1 MFLVK
6 KISVVIV
13 VLICFLACSQESF
26 IKLQKKAQEQENDGS
41 KRPSYVDSDYEVF
54 SETIFLQNMVYQP
67 IEERNA
73 FFQLTKDGDD
83 SFNPETS
90 VILLNEPSDNNEKN
104 PPLYQNDPNNN
115 ANNEKNPPLYQ
126 NDPNNNA
133 NNEKNPPLYQNDP
146 NNNANNEK
154 SPFLYKPKRKAKN
167 PKLIEYSQQDF
178 YPLKNGDIMMSK
190 EGDQWLIEIKSK
202 ALKRFLKDQND
213 KDRQIQTF
221 TFNDTKTQIAQ
232 FKGKISS
239 YVYTTNDSDLSL
251 RPFYESF
258 LLEKK
263 SDDLYMVDK
272 ALDAIEV
279 SKCQMVLKKH
289 STDKLDS
296 QHKAISID
304 LDFKKERFKS
314 DTELFLEC
322 QS

>member
-6 KISVVIV
+6 KIGVVVV
-13 VLICFLACSQESF
+13 VLIGFLACSQERF
-26 IKLQKKAQEQENDGS
+26 IQLQKKAQEQENDGS

-54 SETIFLQNMVYQP
+54 SETIFLQNMVHQP
-67 IEERNA
+67 IKERDA
-73 FFQLTKDGDD
+73 FAQLTKDGDD

-90 VILLNEPSDNNEKN
+90 VILLDEPSDNNTKN
-104 PPLYQNDPNNN
+104 PPLNQNESNNN
-115 ANNEKNPPLYQ
+115 TANNDAKN
-126 NDPNNNA
+126 
-133 NNEKNPPLYQNDP
+133 
-146 NNNANNEK
+146 
-154 SPFLYKPKRKAKN
+154 PFLYKPKRKTKD
-167 PKLIEYSQQDF
+167 PKLIEYSQQNF
-178 YPLKNGDIMMSK
+178 YPLKDGDIVMSK

-239 YVYTTNDSDLSL
+239 YVYTTNNSNLSL

-263 SDDLYMVDK
+263 SDDFYTMIGDK
-272 ALDAIEV
+272 ALDAIEIQ
-279 SKCQMVLKKH
+279 KCQMVLKKH

>member
-6 KISVVIV
+6 KIGVVIMILV
-13 VLICFLACSQESF
+13 CFLACSQESF
-26 IKLQKKAQEQENDGS
+26 IKMQKKAQEQENDGS

-73 FFQLTKDGDD
+73 FFQLTKDEDN
-83 SFNPETS
+83 SFNPENS
-90 VILLNEPSDNNEKN
+90 VILLNEPSDNSEKN
-104 PPLYQNDPNNN
+104 LLSYPNDPNNN
-115 ANNEKNPPLYQ
+115 E
-126 NDPNNNA
+126 DNA
-133 NNEKNPPLYQNDP
+133 NNSQKN
-146 NNNANNEK
+146 
-154 SPFLYKPKRKAKN
+154 PFLYKPKGKTKN

-178 YPLKNGDIMMSK
+178 YPLKNGDIIMSK
-190 EGDQWLIEIKSK
+190 EGDQWLIEIQSK
-202 ALKRFLKDQND
+202 ALKRFLKDQDD

-239 YVYTTNDSDLSL
+239 YVYTTNNSGLSL

-263 SDDLYMVDK
+263 SDNVYTIENK
-272 ALDAIEV
+272 ALDTMEI

-322 QS
+322 LKES

>member
-6 KISVVIV
+6 KIGVVIMI
-13 VLICFLACSQESF
+13 LICFLACSQERF

-67 IEERNA
+67 TEERDSFA
-73 FFQLTKDGDD
+73 QLTKDEND

-90 VILLNEPSDNNEKN
+90 VILLNEPSDNDTKN
-104 PPLYQNDPNNN
+104 PPLYQNESHNNT
-115 ANNEKNPPLYQ
+115 ANNDTKN
-126 NDPNNNA
+126 
-133 NNEKNPPLYQNDP
+133 
-146 NNNANNEK
+146 
-154 SPFLYKPKRKAKN
+154 PFLYKPKRKTKN
-167 PKLIEYSQQDF
+167 PKLIEYSQQNF
-178 YPLKNGDIMMSK
+178 YPLKNGDIVMSK
-190 EGDQWLIEIKSK
+190 EGDQWLVEIKSK

-239 YVYTTNDSDLSL
+239 YVYTTNNSDLSL

-272 ALDAIEV
+272 ALDAIEI

-322 QS
+322 LKES

>member
-6 KISVVIV
+6 KIGVVVV
-13 VLICFLACSQESF
+13 VLIGFLACSQERF
-26 IKLQKKAQEQENDGS
+26 IQLQKKAQEQENDGS

-54 SETIFLQNMVYQP
+54 SETIFLQNMVHHP
-67 IEERNA
+67 IKERDA
-73 FFQLTKDGDD
+73 FAQLTKDEGD

-90 VILLNEPSDNNEKN
+90 VILLDEPSDNDTKN
-104 PPLYQNDPNNN
+104 PPLNQNESNNN
-115 ANNEKNPPLYQ
+115 ATNNDTKN
-126 NDPNNNA
+126 
-133 NNEKNPPLYQNDP
+133 
-146 NNNANNEK
+146 
-154 SPFLYKPKRKAKN
+154 PFLYKPKRKTKD
-167 PKLIEYSQQDF
+167 PKLIEYSQQNF
-178 YPLKNGDIMMSK
+178 YPLKDGDIVMSK

-239 YVYTTNDSDLSL
+239 YVYTTNNSNLSL

-263 SDDLYMVDK
+263 SDDFYMIGAIGDK
-272 ALDAIEV
+272 ALDSIEIQ
-279 SKCQMVLKKH
+279 KCQMVLKKH

>member
-6 KISVVIV
+6 KISVVIM

-41 KRPSYVDSDYEVF
+41 QRPSYVDSDHEVF

-115 ANNEKNPPLYQ
+115 ANNEKNP
-126 NDPNNNA
+126 
-133 NNEKNPPLYQNDP
+133 
-146 NNNANNEK
+146 
-154 SPFLYKPKRKAKN
+154 FLYKPKRKTKN
-167 PKLIEYSQQDF
+167 PKLIEYSQQNF
-178 YPLKNGDIMMSK
+178 YPLKDGDIVMSK

-239 YVYTTNDSDLSL
+239 YVYTTNNSDLSL

-304 LDFKKERFKS
+304 LDFKKECFKS

-322 QS
+322 

>member
-6 KISVVIV
+6 KISVVIMI
-13 VLICFLACSQESF
+13 LICFLACSQERF
-26 IKLQKKAQEQENDGS
+26 IQLQKKAQEQENDGS
-41 KRPSYVDSDYEVF
+41 QRPSYVDSDYEVF

-67 IEERNA
+67 MEERNA
-73 FFQLTKDGDD
+73 FFQLTKDEDD

-90 VILLNEPSDNNEKN
+90 VILLNEPSDNDTKN
-104 PPLYQNDPNNN
+104 PPLYPNESHNN
-115 ANNEKNPPLYQ
+115 TANNDTKN
-126 NDPNNNA
+126 
-133 NNEKNPPLYQNDP
+133 
-146 NNNANNEK
+146 
-154 SPFLYKPKRKAKN
+154 PFLYKPKRKAKN

-178 YPLKNGDIMMSK
+178 YPLKNGDIIMSK

-251 RPFYESF
+251 RPFYKSF

-263 SDDLYMVDK
+263 SDDFYTIGAIGDK
-272 ALDAIEV
+272 ALDAIEI

>member
-6 KISVVIV
+6 KISVVIMI
-13 VLICFLACSQESF
+13 LICFLACSQERF

-73 FFQLTKDGDD
+73 FFQLTKDEND

-90 VILLNEPSDNNEKN
+90 VILLNEPSDNDTKN
-104 PPLYQNDPNNN
+104 PPLYQNDPHNNT
-115 ANNEKNPPLYQ
+115 ANNDTKN
-126 NDPNNNA
+126 
-133 NNEKNPPLYQNDP
+133 
-146 NNNANNEK
+146 
-154 SPFLYKPKRKAKN
+154 PFLYKPKRKTKN

-178 YPLKNGDIMMSK
+178 YPLKNGDIVMSK
-190 EGDQWLIEIKSK
+190 EGDQWLVEIKSK

-263 SDDLYMVDK
+263 SDDFYTIGAIGDK
-272 ALDAIEV
+272 ALDAIEI

>member
-6 KISVVIV
+6 KIGVVVV
-13 VLICFLACSQESF
+13 VLIGFLACSQERF
-26 IKLQKKAQEQENDGS
+26 IQLQKKAQEQENDGS

-54 SETIFLQNMVYQP
+54 SETIFLQNMVHQP
-67 IEERNA
+67 IKERDA
-73 FFQLTKDGDD
+73 FAQPTKDEDD

-90 VILLNEPSDNNEKN
+90 VILLNEPSDNDTKN
-104 PPLYQNDPNNN
+104 PPLNQNESNTNT
-115 ANNEKNPPLYQ
+115 ANNDVKN
-126 NDPNNNA
+126 
-133 NNEKNPPLYQNDP
+133 
-146 NNNANNEK
+146 
-154 SPFLYKPKRKAKN
+154 PFLYKPKRKTKD
-167 PKLIEYSQQDF
+167 PKLIEYSQQNF
-178 YPLKNGDIMMSK
+178 YPLKDGDIVMSK

-239 YVYTTNDSDLSL
+239 YVYTTNNSNLSL
-251 RPFYESF
+251 RSFYESF

-263 SDDLYMVDK
+263 SDDFYMIGAIGDK
-272 ALDAIEV
+272 ALDAIEIH
-279 SKCQMVLKKH
+279 KCQMVLKKH

>member
-1 MFLVK
+1 M
-6 KISVVIV
+6 
-13 VLICFLACSQESF
+13 VLIGFLACSQERF
-26 IKLQKKAQEQENDGS
+26 IQLQKKAQEQENDGS
-41 KRPSYVDSDYEVF
+41 KRPSYVDSDHEVF
-54 SETIFLQNMVYQP
+54 SETIFLQNMVHQP
-67 IEERNA
+67 IEERDA
-73 FFQLTKDGDD
+73 FAQLTKDEDD

-90 VILLNEPSDNNEKN
+90 VILLDEPSDNDTKN
-104 PPLYQNDPNNN
+104 PPLNQDESSNNTASNDT
-115 ANNEKNPPLYQ
+115 KN
-126 NDPNNNA
+126 
-133 NNEKNPPLYQNDP
+133 
-146 NNNANNEK
+146 
-154 SPFLYKPKRKAKN
+154 PFLYKPKRKTKD
-167 PKLIEYSQQDF
+167 PKLIEYSQQNF
-178 YPLKNGDIMMSK
+178 YPLKDGDIVMSK

-239 YVYTTNDSDLSL
+239 YVYTTNNSNLSL

-263 SDDLYMVDK
+263 SDDLYMIGAIGDK
-272 ALDAIEV
+272 ALDAIEIH
-279 SKCQMVLKKH
+279 KCQMVLKKH

>member
-6 KISVVIV
+6 KIGVVVV
-13 VLICFLACSQESF
+13 VLIGFLACSQERF
-26 IKLQKKAQEQENDGS
+26 IQLQKKAQEQENDGS

-67 IEERNA
+67 IKERDA
-73 FFQLTKDGDD
+73 FIQPTKDGDD

-90 VILLNEPSDNNEKN
+90 VILLDEPSDNDTKN
-104 PPLYQNDPNNN
+104 PPLNQNESNNN
-115 ANNEKNPPLYQ
+115 TANNDAKN
-126 NDPNNNA
+126 
-133 NNEKNPPLYQNDP
+133 
-146 NNNANNEK
+146 
-154 SPFLYKPKRKAKN
+154 PFLYKPKRKTKD
-167 PKLIEYSQQDF
+167 PKLIEYSQQNF
-178 YPLKNGDIMMSK
+178 YPLKDGDIMMSK
-190 EGDQWLIEIKSK
+190 EGDQWLIKIKSK

-221 TFNDTKTQIAQ
+221 TFNDTKTQITQ

-239 YVYTTNDSDLSL
+239 YVYTTNNSNLSL

-263 SDDLYMVDK
+263 SDDFYMIGAIGDK
-272 ALDAIEV
+272 ALDAIEIQ
-279 SKCQMVLKKH
+279 KCQMVFKKH

>member
-6 KISVVIV
+6 KIGVVIMI
-13 VLICFLACSQESF
+13 LICFLACSQERF
-26 IKLQKKAQEQENDGS
+26 IQLQKKAQEQENDGS
-41 KRPSYVDSDYEVF
+41 KRPSYVDSDHEVF

-67 IEERNA
+67 IEERDSFA
-73 FFQLTKDGDD
+73 QLTKDGND

-104 PPLYQNDPNNN
+104 PLLNQNKSNTNT
-115 ANNEKNPPLYQ
+115 ANNDTKN
-126 NDPNNNA
+126 
-133 NNEKNPPLYQNDP
+133 
-146 NNNANNEK
+146 
-154 SPFLYKPKRKAKN
+154 PFLYKPKRKTKN
-167 PKLIEYSQQDF
+167 PKLIEYSQQNF
-178 YPLKNGDIMMSK
+178 YPLKDGDVVMSK

-239 YVYTTNDSDLSL
+239 YVYTTNNNDLSL

-263 SDDLYMVDK
+263 SDDFYTIGDK

>member
-6 KISVVIV
+6 KIGVVVVI
-13 VLICFLACSQESF
+13 LIGFLACSQERF
-26 IKLQKKAQEQENDGS
+26 IQLQKKAQEQENDGS

-54 SETIFLQNMVYQP
+54 SETIFLQNMVHQP

-73 FFQLTKDGDD
+73 FAQLTKDEDNF
-83 SFNPETS
+83 FNPETP
-90 VILLNEPSDNNEKN
+90 VILLNEPNDNNGKN
-104 PPLYQNDPNNN
+104 PPLYPNEPDNN
-115 ANNEKNPPLYQ
+115 TANNDTRN
-126 NDPNNNA
+126 
-133 NNEKNPPLYQNDP
+133 
-146 NNNANNEK
+146 
-154 SPFLYKPKRKAKN
+154 PFLYKPKRKTKN
-167 PKLIEYSQQDF
+167 PKLIEYSQQNF
-178 YPLKNGDIMMSK
+178 YPLKDGDIIMSK

-221 TFNDTKTQIAQ
+221 TFNETKTQIAQ

-239 YVYTTNDSDLSL
+239 YVYTTNNSDLSL

-258 LLEKK
+258 PLEKK
-263 SDDLYMVDK
+263 SDDLYTIGDK
-272 ALDAIEV
+272 ALDAIEIQ
-279 SKCQMVLKKH
+279 KCQMVLKKH

-322 QS
+322 QN

>member
-6 KISVVIV
+6 KIGVVIMILV
-13 VLICFLACSQESF
+13 CFLACSQESF
-26 IKLQKKAQEQENDGS
+26 IKMQKKAQEQENDGS

-73 FFQLTKDGDD
+73 FFQLTKDEDD

-104 PPLYQNDPNNN
+104 PLSYPNDPNNNEDN
-115 ANNEKNPPLYQ
+115 ANNEKN
-126 NDPNNNA
+126 
-133 NNEKNPPLYQNDP
+133 
-146 NNNANNEK
+146 
-154 SPFLYKPKRKAKN
+154 PFLYKPKRKTKN

-178 YPLKNGDIMMSK
+178 YPLKNGDITMSK
-190 EGDQWLIEIKSK
+190 EGDQWLIEIQSK

-263 SDDLYMVDK
+263 SDNVYTIGDK
-272 ALDAIEV
+272 ALDTIEI

>member
-6 KISVVIV
+6 KIGVVIMI
-13 VLICFLACSQESF
+13 LICFLACSQESF
-26 IKLQKKAQEQENDGS
+26 IKMQKKAQEQENDGS

-67 IEERNA
+67 TNERNA

-90 VILLNEPSDNNEKN
+90 VILLNEPSDNDTKN
-104 PPLYQNDPNNN
+104 PPLYPNESHNN
-115 ANNEKNPPLYQ
+115 TANNDTKN
-126 NDPNNNA
+126 
-133 NNEKNPPLYQNDP
+133 
-146 NNNANNEK
+146 
-154 SPFLYKPKRKAKN
+154 PFLYKPKRKTKN
-167 PKLIEYSQQDF
+167 PKLIEYSQQNF
-178 YPLKNGDIMMSK
+178 YPLKDGDIMMSK

-263 SDDLYMVDK
+263 SDNLYTIGDK
-272 ALDAIEV
+272 ALDTIEV

>member
-6 KISVVIV
+6 KIGVVVV
-13 VLICFLACSQESF
+13 VLIGFLACSQERF
-26 IKLQKKAQEQENDGS
+26 IQLQKKAQEQENDGS

-67 IEERNA
+67 IRERDA
-73 FFQLTKDGDD
+73 FVQPTKDGDD

-90 VILLNEPSDNNEKN
+90 VILLDEPSDNDTKN
-104 PPLYQNDPNNN
+104 PPLNQNESNNT
-115 ANNEKNPPLYQ
+115 ANNDTKN
-126 NDPNNNA
+126 
-133 NNEKNPPLYQNDP
+133 
-146 NNNANNEK
+146 
-154 SPFLYKPKRKAKN
+154 PFLYKPKRKTKD
-167 PKLIEYSQQDF
+167 PKLIEYSQQNF
-178 YPLKNGDIMMSK
+178 YPLKDGDIMMSK

-239 YVYTTNDSDLSL
+239 YVYTTNNSDLSL

-263 SDDLYMVDK
+263 SDDFYTIGAIGDK
-272 ALDAIEV
+272 ALDAIEI

>member
-1 MFLVK
+1 M
-6 KISVVIV
+6 I
-13 VLICFLACSQESF
+13 LICFLACSQERF

-67 IEERNA
+67 IEERDSFA
-73 FFQLTKDGDD
+73 QLTKDEND

-115 ANNEKNPPLYQ
+115 ANNEKNP
-126 NDPNNNA
+126 
-133 NNEKNPPLYQNDP
+133 
-146 NNNANNEK
+146 
-154 SPFLYKPKRKAKN
+154 FLYKPKRKTKN

-178 YPLKNGDIMMSK
+178 YPLKDGDIMISK

-263 SDDLYMVDK
+263 SDDLYTIGDK
-272 ALDAIEV
+272 ALDAIEI
-279 SKCQMVLKKH
+279 SKCQIVLKKH

-322 QS
+322 LKES

>member
-6 KISVVIV
+6 KISVVIMI
-13 VLICFLACSQESF
+13 LICFLACSQESF

-41 KRPSYVDSDYEVF
+41 QRPSYVDSDYEVF

-73 FFQLTKDGDD
+73 FFQLTNDEDNDPK
-83 SFNPETS
+83 ETPL
-90 VILLNEPSDNNEKN
+90 ILLNEPSDNNEKN
-104 PPLYQNDPNNN
+104 PPLYPNDPHNNTNN
-115 ANNEKNPPLYQ
+115 ANNDIKN
-126 NDPNNNA
+126 
-133 NNEKNPPLYQNDP
+133 
-146 NNNANNEK
+146 
-154 SPFLYKPKRKAKN
+154 PFLYKKRKAKN

-178 YPLKNGDIMMSK
+178 YPLKNGDIIVSK
-190 EGDQWLIEIKSK
+190 EGDQWLVEIKSK

>member
-1 MFLVK
+1 M
-6 KISVVIV
+6 I
-13 VLICFLACSQESF
+13 LICFLACSQERF

-67 IEERNA
+67 TEERDA
-73 FFQLTKDGDD
+73 FAQLTKNEND
-83 SFNPETS
+83 SFNPETP
-90 VILLNEPSDNNEKN
+90 VILLNEPSDNDTKN
-104 PPLYQNDPNNN
+104 PPLYPNDPHNN
-115 ANNEKNPPLYQ
+115 AN
-126 NDPNNNA
+126 
-133 NNEKNPPLYQNDP
+133 
-146 NNNANNEK
+146 NNEK
-154 SPFLYKPKRKAKN
+154 SPFLYKPKRKTKN
-167 PKLIEYSQQDF
+167 PKLIEYSQQNF
-178 YPLKNGDIMMSK
+178 YPLKNGDIIMSK

-263 SDDLYMVDK
+263 SDNVYTIENK
-272 ALDAIEV
+272 ALDTIEI

>member
-6 KISVVIV
+6 KIGVVVV
-13 VLICFLACSQESF
+13 VLIGFLACSQERF
-26 IKLQKKAQEQENDGS
+26 IQLQKKVQEQENDGS

-54 SETIFLQNMVYQP
+54 SETIFLQNMVHQP
-67 IEERNA
+67 TEERGA
-73 FFQLTKDGDD
+73 FAQLTKDGDD

-90 VILLNEPSDNNEKN
+90 VILLDEPSDNDTKN
-104 PPLYQNDPNNN
+104 PPLNQNESNNN
-115 ANNEKNPPLYQ
+115 TASNDTKN
-126 NDPNNNA
+126 
-133 NNEKNPPLYQNDP
+133 
-146 NNNANNEK
+146 
-154 SPFLYKPKRKAKN
+154 PFLYKPKRKTKD
-167 PKLIEYSQQDF
+167 PKLIEYSQQNF
-178 YPLKNGDIMMSK
+178 YPLKDGDIVMSK

-202 ALKRFLKDQND
+202 SLKRFLKDQND

-239 YVYTTNDSDLSL
+239 YVYTTNNSNLSL

-263 SDDLYMVDK
+263 SDDLYTIGAIGDK
-272 ALDAIEV
+272 ALDAIEIQ
-279 SKCQMVLKKH
+279 KCQMVLKKH

>member
-6 KISVVIV
+6 KISVVIMI
-13 VLICFLACSQESF
+13 LICFLACSQERF

-67 IEERNA
+67 TEEKDSFA
-73 FFQLTKDGDD
+73 QLTKDEND
-83 SFNPETS
+83 SFNPKTS

-115 ANNEKNPPLYQ
+115 ANNEKNP
-126 NDPNNNA
+126 
-133 NNEKNPPLYQNDP
+133 
-146 NNNANNEK
+146 
-154 SPFLYKPKRKAKN
+154 FLYKPKRKTKN
-167 PKLIEYSQQDF
+167 PKLIEYSQQNF
-178 YPLKNGDIMMSK
+178 YPLKDGDIIMSK
-190 EGDQWLIEIKSK
+190 EGDQWLVEIKSK

-263 SDDLYMVDK
+263 SDDFYTIGAIGDK
-272 ALDAIEV
+272 ALDAIEI

>member
-1 MFLVK
+1 M
-6 KISVVIV
+6 
-13 VLICFLACSQESF
+13 VLIGFLACSQERF
-26 IKLQKKAQEQENDGS
+26 IQLQKKAQEQENDGS

-54 SETIFLQNMVYQP
+54 SETIFLQNMVHQP
-67 IEERNA
+67 TEERDSFA
-73 FFQLTKDGDD
+73 QLTKDEND
-83 SFNPETS
+83 SFNSETS

-104 PPLYQNDPNNN
+104 PPLYQNESNTNT
-115 ANNEKNPPLYQ
+115 ANNDTKN
-126 NDPNNNA
+126 
-133 NNEKNPPLYQNDP
+133 
-146 NNNANNEK
+146 
-154 SPFLYKPKRKAKN
+154 PFLYKPKRKTKN
-167 PKLIEYSQQDF
+167 PKLIEYSQQNF
-178 YPLKNGDIMMSK
+178 YPLKDGDIVMSK

-239 YVYTTNDSDLSL
+239 YVYTTNNSDLSL

-263 SDDLYMVDK
+263 SDDFYTIGAIGDK
-272 ALDAIEV
+272 ALDAIEI

>member
-1 MFLVK
+1 M
-6 KISVVIV
+6 
-13 VLICFLACSQESF
+13 VLICFLACSQERF

-67 IEERNA
+67 TNERNA
-73 FFQLTKDGDD
+73 FFQLTNDEDNDPK
-83 SFNPETS
+83 ETS
-90 VILLNEPSDNNEKN
+90 VILLNEPSDNDTKN
-104 PPLYQNDPNNN
+104 PPLYPNESHNNN
-115 ANNEKNPPLYQ
+115 ANN
-126 NDPNNNA
+126 DT
-133 NNEKNPPLYQNDP
+133 
-146 NNNANNEK
+146 K
-154 SPFLYKPKRKAKN
+154 SPFLYKPKKEAKN

-178 YPLKNGDIMMSK
+178 YPLKDGDIMISK

-239 YVYTTNDSDLSL
+239 YVYTTNNSDLSL

-263 SDDLYMVDK
+263 SDDFYTIGAIGDK

-322 QS
+322 LKES

>member
-6 KISVVIV
+6 KIGVVVV
-13 VLICFLACSQESF
+13 VLICFLACSQERF

-41 KRPSYVDSDYEVF
+41 KRPSYVDSDHEVF

-73 FFQLTKDGDD
+73 FFQLTKDEDD

-104 PPLYQNDPNNN
+104 PPLYPSDPHNN
-115 ANNEKNPPLYQ
+115 AN
-126 NDPNNNA
+126 
-133 NNEKNPPLYQNDP
+133 
-146 NNNANNEK
+146 NNEK
-154 SPFLYKPKRKAKN
+154 SPFLYKPKRKTKN

-178 YPLKNGDIMMSK
+178 YPLKDGDIVMSK
-190 EGDQWLIEIKSK
+190 EGDQWLVEIKSK

-239 YVYTTNDSDLSL
+239 YVYTTNNSDLSL

-263 SDDLYMVDK
+263 SDDLYTIGDK
-272 ALDAIEV
+272 ALDAIEI

>member
-1 MFLVK
+1 M
-6 KISVVIV
+6 
-13 VLICFLACSQESF
+13 VLIGFLACSQERF
-26 IKLQKKAQEQENDGS
+26 IQLQKKAQEQENDGS

-67 IEERNA
+67 IKERDA
-73 FFQLTKDGDD
+73 FIQPTKDEDD
-83 SFNPETS
+83 SFNPKTS
-90 VILLNEPSDNNEKN
+90 VILLDEPSDNDTKSQPLNQNES
-104 PPLYQNDPNNN
+104 NNN
-115 ANNEKNPPLYQ
+115 TASNDTKN
-126 NDPNNNA
+126 
-133 NNEKNPPLYQNDP
+133 
-146 NNNANNEK
+146 
-154 SPFLYKPKRKAKN
+154 PFLYKPKRKTKD
-167 PKLIEYSQQDF
+167 PKLIEYSQQNF
-178 YPLKNGDIMMSK
+178 YPLKDGDIVMSK

-239 YVYTTNDSDLSL
+239 YVYTTNNSNLSL

-263 SDDLYMVDK
+263 SDDLYTIENK
-272 ALDAIEV
+272 ALDAIEIH
-279 SKCQMVLKKH
+279 KCQMVLKKH

>member
-6 KISVVIV
+6 KIGVVVV
-13 VLICFLACSQESF
+13 VLIGFLACSQERF
-26 IKLQKKAQEQENDGS
+26 IQLQKKAQEQENDGS

-54 SETIFLQNMVYQP
+54 SETIFLQNMVHQP
-67 IEERNA
+67 IKERDSFA
-73 FFQLTKDGDD
+73 QLTKDGDD

-90 VILLNEPSDNNEKN
+90 VILLNEPSDNDTKN
-104 PPLYQNDPNNN
+104 PPLNQNESNTNT
-115 ANNEKNPPLYQ
+115 ANNDTKN
-126 NDPNNNA
+126 
-133 NNEKNPPLYQNDP
+133 
-146 NNNANNEK
+146 
-154 SPFLYKPKRKAKN
+154 PFLYKPKRKTKD
-167 PKLIEYSQQDF
+167 PKLIEYSQQIF
-178 YPLKNGDIMMSK
+178 YPLKDGDIVMSK

-239 YVYTTNDSDLSL
+239 YVYTTNNSNLSL

-263 SDDLYMVDK
+263 SDDFYMIGAIGDK
-272 ALDAIEV
+272 ALDAIEIH
-279 SKCQMVLKKH
+279 KCQMVLKKH

>member
-6 KISVVIV
+6 KIGVIV
-13 VLICFLACSQESF
+13 VVLIGFLACSQERF
-26 IKLQKKAQEQENDGS
+26 IQLQKKAQEQENDGS

-54 SETIFLQNMVYQP
+54 SETIFLKNMVHHPIKERDAFAQP
-67 IEERNA
+67 TQDE
-73 FFQLTKDGDD
+73 DD
-83 SFNPETS
+83 SFNPEAS
-90 VILLNEPSDNNEKN
+90 VILLDEPSNNDTKN
-104 PPLYQNDPNNN
+104 PPLNQNESNNN
-115 ANNEKNPPLYQ
+115 AASNDTKN
-126 NDPNNNA
+126 
-133 NNEKNPPLYQNDP
+133 
-146 NNNANNEK
+146 
-154 SPFLYKPKRKAKN
+154 PFLYKPKRKTKN
-167 PKLIEYSQQDF
+167 PKLIEYSQQNF
-178 YPLKNGDIMMSK
+178 YPLKDGDIIMSK
-190 EGDQWLIEIKSK
+190 EGDQWLIKIKSK

-239 YVYTTNDSDLSL
+239 YVYTTNNSNLSL

-263 SDDLYMVDK
+263 SDDFYTMIGDK
-272 ALDAIEV
+272 ALDAIEIQ
-279 SKCQMVLKKH
+279 KCQMVLKKH

>member
-6 KISVVIV
+6 KISVVIM

-41 KRPSYVDSDYEVF
+41 QRPSYVDSDHEVF

-115 ANNEKNPPLYQ
+115 ANNEKNP
-126 NDPNNNA
+126 
-133 NNEKNPPLYQNDP
+133 
-146 NNNANNEK
+146 
-154 SPFLYKPKRKAKN
+154 FLYKPKRKTKN
-167 PKLIEYSQQDF
+167 PKLIEYSQQNF
-178 YPLKNGDIMMSK
+178 YPLKDGDIVMSK

-239 YVYTTNDSDLSL
+239 YVYTTNNSDLSL

>member
-1 MFLVK
+1 M
-6 KISVVIV
+6 I
-13 VLICFLACSQESF
+13 LIGFLACSQERF

-67 IEERNA
+67 TEERDSFA
-73 FFQLTKDGDD
+73 QLTKDENN
-83 SFNPETS
+83 SFNPKTS
-90 VILLNEPSDNNEKN
+90 VILLNEPSDNDAKN
-104 PPLYQNDPNNN
+104 PPLYQNEFHNNN
-115 ANNEKNPPLYQ
+115 TANNDTKN
-126 NDPNNNA
+126 
-133 NNEKNPPLYQNDP
+133 
-146 NNNANNEK
+146 
-154 SPFLYKPKRKAKN
+154 PFLYKPKRKTKN
-167 PKLIEYSQQDF
+167 PKLIEYSQQNF
-178 YPLKNGDIMMSK
+178 YPLKNGDIVMSK
-190 EGDQWLIEIKSK
+190 EGDQWLVEIKSK

-322 QS
+322 LKES

>member
-6 KISVVIV
+6 KISVVIMI
-13 VLICFLACSQESF
+13 LICFLACSQESF

-73 FFQLTKDGDD
+73 FFQLTKDEDN

-90 VILLNEPSDNNEKN
+90 VILLNEPSDNDTKN
-104 PPLYQNDPNNN
+104 PPLYQNESNNN
-115 ANNEKNPPLYQ
+115 TANNDTKN
-126 NDPNNNA
+126 
-133 NNEKNPPLYQNDP
+133 
-146 NNNANNEK
+146 
-154 SPFLYKPKRKAKN
+154 PFLYKPKRKTKD
-167 PKLIEYSQQDF
+167 PKLIEYSQQNF
-178 YPLKNGDIMMSK
+178 YPLKDGDIMMNK
-190 EGDQWLIEIKSK
+190 EGDQWLIEIQSK

-239 YVYTTNDSDLSL
+239 YVYTTNNSDLSL

-263 SDDLYMVDK
+263 SDNVYTIENK
-272 ALDAIEV
+272 ALDTIEI

>member
-6 KISVVIV
+6 KIGVVVV
-13 VLICFLACSQESF
+13 VLIGFLACSQERF
-26 IKLQKKAQEQENDGS
+26 IQLQKKAQEQENDGS

-54 SETIFLQNMVYQP
+54 SETIFLQNMVHQP
-67 IEERNA
+67 IKERDA
-73 FFQLTKDGDD
+73 FAQLTKDEDD

-90 VILLNEPSDNNEKN
+90 VILLDEPSDNDTKN
-104 PPLYQNDPNNN
+104 PPLNQNESSNN
-115 ANNEKNPPLYQ
+115 A
-126 NDPNNNA
+126 A
-133 NNEKNPPLYQNDP
+133 NNDTKN
-146 NNNANNEK
+146 
-154 SPFLYKPKRKAKN
+154 PFLYKPKRKTKN
-167 PKLIEYSQQDF
+167 PKLIEYSQQNF

-239 YVYTTNDSDLSL
+239 YVYTTSNSDLSL

-263 SDDLYMVDK
+263 SDDFYMIGAIGDK
-272 ALDAIEV
+272 ALDAIEIQ
-279 SKCQMVLKKH
+279 KCQMVLKKH

>member
-1 MFLVK
+1 M
-6 KISVVIV
+6 I
-13 VLICFLACSQESF
+13 LICFLACSQERF

-41 KRPSYVDSDYEVF
+41 QRPSYVDSDYEVF

-67 IEERNA
+67 TNERND
-73 FFQLTKDGDD
+73 FFQLTKDEDD
-83 SFNPETS
+83 SFNHETS

-104 PPLYQNDPNNN
+104 PPLYP
-115 ANNEKNPPLYQ
+115 
-126 NDPNNNA
+126 
-133 NNEKNPPLYQNDP
+133 NDP

-154 SPFLYKPKRKAKN
+154 SPFLYKPKRKTKN
-167 PKLIEYSQQDF
+167 PKLIEYSQQNF

-190 EGDQWLIEIKSK
+190 EGDQWLVEIKSK

-239 YVYTTNDSDLSL
+239 YVYTTNNSDLSL

-263 SDDLYMVDK
+263 SDDFYTIGDK
-272 ALDAIEV
+272 ALDTIEV

>member
-6 KISVVIV
+6 KIGVVIMILV
-13 VLICFLACSQESF
+13 CFLACSQESF
-26 IKLQKKAQEQENDGS
+26 IKMQKKAQEQENDGS

-67 IEERNA
+67 REARNA
-73 FFQLTKDGDD
+73 LAQLTKDEDD

-90 VILLNEPSDNNEKN
+90 VILLNEPSDNDTKN
-104 PPLYQNDPNNN
+104 PPLYQNDPHNN
-115 ANNEKNPPLYQ
+115 AN
-126 NDPNNNA
+126 
-133 NNEKNPPLYQNDP
+133 
-146 NNNANNEK
+146 NNEK
-154 SPFLYKPKRKAKN
+154 SPFLYKPKRKTKN
-167 PKLIEYSQQDF
+167 PKLIEYSQQNF

-251 RPFYESF
+251 RPFYKSF

-263 SDDLYMVDK
+263 SDDLYTIENK
-272 ALDAIEV
+272 ALDTMEI

>member
-6 KISVVIV
+6 KIGVVIMI
-13 VLICFLACSQESF
+13 LICFLACSQERF

-73 FFQLTKDGDD
+73 FFQLTKDEDN
-83 SFNPETS
+83 SFNPENS

-104 PPLYQNDPNNN
+104 PPLYPNESHNNTNN
-115 ANNEKNPPLYQ
+115 ANNDTKN
-126 NDPNNNA
+126 
-133 NNEKNPPLYQNDP
+133 
-146 NNNANNEK
+146 
-154 SPFLYKPKRKAKN
+154 PFLYKPKRKAKN
-167 PKLIEYSQQDF
+167 PKLIEYSQQNF
-178 YPLKNGDIMMSK
+178 YPLKDGDIMMSK
-190 EGDQWLIEIKSK
+190 EGDQWSIEIKSK

-263 SDDLYMVDK
+263 SDDLYTIGDK
-272 ALDAIEV
+272 ALDAIKI

-322 QS
+322 LKES

>member
-6 KISVVIV
+6 KIGVVVV
-13 VLICFLACSQESF
+13 VLIGFLACSQERF
-26 IKLQKKAQEQENDGS
+26 IQLQKKAQEQENDGS

-54 SETIFLQNMVYQP
+54 SETIFLKNMVHQP
-67 IEERNA
+67 TEERDA
-73 FFQLTKDGDD
+73 FAQPTQDEYD

-104 PPLYQNDPNNN
+104 PPLNQNESNTNT
-115 ANNEKNPPLYQ
+115 ANNDTKN
-126 NDPNNNA
+126 
-133 NNEKNPPLYQNDP
+133 
-146 NNNANNEK
+146 
-154 SPFLYKPKRKAKN
+154 PFLYKPKRKTKN
-167 PKLIEYSQQDF
+167 PKLIEYSQQNF

-190 EGDQWLIEIKSK
+190 EGDQWLVEIKSK

-263 SDDLYMVDK
+263 SDDLYTIGDK
-272 ALDAIEV
+272 ALDTIEV

-322 QS
+322 LKES

>member
-6 KISVVIV
+6 KISVAIMILV
-13 VLICFLACSQESF
+13 CFLACSQESF

-54 SETIFLQNMVYQP
+54 SETIFLKNMVYQP
-67 IEERNA
+67 MEERDA
-73 FFQLTKDGDD
+73 FAQLTKDEND

-90 VILLNEPSDNNEKN
+90 VILLNEPSDNDTKN
-104 PPLYQNDPNNN
+104 PPLNQNESNTNT
-115 ANNEKNPPLYQ
+115 ANNDAKN
-126 NDPNNNA
+126 
-133 NNEKNPPLYQNDP
+133 
-146 NNNANNEK
+146 
-154 SPFLYKPKRKAKN
+154 PFLYKPKRKTKN
-167 PKLIEYSQQDF
+167 PKLIEYSQQNF
-178 YPLKNGDIMMSK
+178 YPLKDGDIVMSK

-239 YVYTTNDSDLSL
+239 YVYTTNNSDLSL

-263 SDDLYMVDK
+263 SDDFYTIGADK
-272 ALDAIEV
+272 ALDAIEI

>member
-1 MFLVK
+1 M
-6 KISVVIV
+6 
-13 VLICFLACSQESF
+13 VLIGFLACSQERF
-26 IKLQKKAQEQENDGS
+26 IQLQKKAQEQENDGS

-54 SETIFLQNMVYQP
+54 SETIFLQNMVHQP
-67 IEERNA
+67 IKERDA
-73 FFQLTKDGDD
+73 FAQLTKDGDD

-90 VILLNEPSDNNEKN
+90 VILLDEPSDNDTKN
-104 PPLYQNDPNNN
+104 PPLNQNESNNN
-115 ANNEKNPPLYQ
+115 TANNDTKN
-126 NDPNNNA
+126 
-133 NNEKNPPLYQNDP
+133 
-146 NNNANNEK
+146 
-154 SPFLYKPKRKAKN
+154 PFLYKPKRKTKD
-167 PKLIEYSQQDF
+167 PKLIEYSQQNF
-178 YPLKNGDIMMSK
+178 YPLKDGDIMMSK

-239 YVYTTNDSDLSL
+239 YVYTTNNSNLSL

-263 SDDLYMVDK
+263 SDDFYTIGAIGDK
-272 ALDAIEV
+272 ALDAIEI

-304 LDFKKERFKS
+304 LDFKKECFKS
-314 DTELFLEC
+314 DIELFLEC
-322 QS
+322 QN

>member
-6 KISVVIV
+6 KIGVVIM

-41 KRPSYVDSDYEVF
+41 RRPSYVDSDYEVF

-73 FFQLTKDGDD
+73 FFQLTKDEDD

-104 PPLYQNDPNNN
+104 PPLYQNESHNN
-115 ANNEKNPPLYQ
+115 A
-126 NDPNNNA
+126 A
-133 NNEKNPPLYQNDP
+133 NNDTKN
-146 NNNANNEK
+146 
-154 SPFLYKPKRKAKN
+154 PFLYKPKRKTKN

-178 YPLKNGDIMMSK
+178 YPLKNGDIIMSK

-221 TFNDTKTQIAQ
+221 TFDDTKTQIAQ

-272 ALDAIEV
+272 ALDAIEI

-322 QS
+322 LKES

>member
-6 KISVVIV
+6 KIGVVIMILV
-13 VLICFLACSQESF
+13 CFLACSQESF
-26 IKLQKKAQEQENDGS
+26 IKMQKKAQEQENDGS

-73 FFQLTKDGDD
+73 FFQLTKDEDN
-83 SFNPETS
+83 SFNPENS
-90 VILLNEPSDNNEKN
+90 VILLNEPSDNSEKN
-104 PPLYQNDPNNN
+104 PPLYPNDPHNN
-115 ANNEKNPPLYQ
+115 ANN
-126 NDPNNNA
+126 A
-133 NNEKNPPLYQNDP
+133 NNDTKN
-146 NNNANNEK
+146 
-154 SPFLYKPKRKAKN
+154 PFLYKPKRKTKN

-178 YPLKNGDIMMSK
+178 YPLKNGDIIMSK
-190 EGDQWLIEIKSK
+190 EGDQWLIEIQSK

-239 YVYTTNDSDLSL
+239 YVYTTNNSDLSL

-263 SDDLYMVDK
+263 SDNVYTIENK
-272 ALDAIEV
+272 ALDTMEI

>member
-1 MFLVK
+1 M
-6 KISVVIV
+6 I
-13 VLICFLACSQESF
+13 LICFLACSQERF

-41 KRPSYVDSDYEVF
+41 QRPSYVDSDYEVF

-73 FFQLTKDGDD
+73 FFQLTKDEDD

-90 VILLNEPSDNNEKN
+90 VILLNEPSDNDTKN
-104 PPLYQNDPNNN
+104 PPLYPNDPHNNT
-115 ANNEKNPPLYQ
+115 ANNDTKN
-126 NDPNNNA
+126 
-133 NNEKNPPLYQNDP
+133 
-146 NNNANNEK
+146 
-154 SPFLYKPKRKAKN
+154 PFLYKPKRKAKN

-178 YPLKNGDIMMSK
+178 YPLKDGDIVMSK

-239 YVYTTNDSDLSL
+239 YVYTTNNSDLSL

-263 SDDLYMVDK
+263 SDDLYTIGDK
-272 ALDAIEV
+272 ALDAIEI

>member
-1 MFLVK
+1 M
-6 KISVVIV
+6 I
-13 VLICFLACSQESF
+13 LICFLACSQERF

-67 IEERNA
+67 IEKRNA
-73 FFQLTKDGDD
+73 FFQLTNDEDNDPK
-83 SFNPETS
+83 ETPL
-90 VILLNEPSDNNEKN
+90 ILLNEPSDNNEKN
-104 PPLYQNDPNNN
+104 PPSYPNDPNNN
-115 ANNEKNPPLYQ
+115 
-126 NDPNNNA
+126 DDNA
-133 NNEKNPPLYQNDP
+133 NNSQKN
-146 NNNANNEK
+146 
-154 SPFLYKPKRKAKN
+154 PFLYKPKRKAKN
-167 PKLIEYSQQDF
+167 PKLIEYSQQNF
-178 YPLKNGDIMMSK
+178 YPLKNGDIIMSK
-190 EGDQWLIEIKSK
+190 EGDQWLVEIKSK

-272 ALDAIEV
+272 ALDAIEI